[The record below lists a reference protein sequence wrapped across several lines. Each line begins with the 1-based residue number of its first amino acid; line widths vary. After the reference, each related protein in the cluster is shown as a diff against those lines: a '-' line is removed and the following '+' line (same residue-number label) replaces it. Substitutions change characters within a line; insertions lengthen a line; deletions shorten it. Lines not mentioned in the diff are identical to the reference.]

1 MEKSEKKA
9 MVEYLSTQF
18 SKAQAAFLTDYR
30 GLDVEKLSSL
40 RNALEEQDAEYRVVK
55 NTLAK
60 IAAKGTII
68 EACSEYLQGPNA
80 MALVY
85 GDPAAAA
92 KALVDFAKEVK
103 KLKIKMG
110 QISGKAIDE
119 ESIKSLAALPSRDVL
134 LAQTLSV
141 MQAVPTSFVRALSGV
156 LTNLMNLLRA
166 VREQKEGMQ

>member
-30 GLDVEKLSSL
+30 GLDVEKLSGL
-40 RNALEEQDAEYRVVK
+40 RNKLEEQGAEYRVIK

-60 IAAKGTII
+60 IAAKGTIV

-85 GDPAAAA
+85 DDPAAAA
-92 KALVDFAKEVK
+92 KVLVDFVKQEKKLEVK
-103 KLKIKMG
+103 VGVLGDSVLSAADI
-110 QISGKAIDE
+110 IHLASLPGK
-119 ESIKSLAALPSRDVL
+119 DVL
-134 LAQTLSV
+134 RAQMLGTIN
-141 MQAVPTSFVRALSGV
+141 AVPGGLVNVLSGV
-156 LTNLMNLLRA
+156 IRSLVQVLSA
-166 VREQKEGMQ
+166 VQEAKE

>member
-40 RNALEEQDAEYRVVK
+40 RNKLEEQGAEYRVIK

-60 IAAKGTII
+60 IAAKGTIV

-85 GDPAAAA
+85 DDPAAAA
-92 KALVDFAKEVK
+92 KALVDFAKQEDKLEVK
-103 KLKIKMG
+103 GGVLGGSVLTVADITHLA
-110 QISGKAIDE
+110 SLPGK
-119 ESIKSLAALPSRDVL
+119 DVL
-134 LAQTLSV
+134 RAQLLGT
-141 MQAVPTSFVRALSGV
+141 MNAVPGGLVNVFSGVIRSFVQVLS
-156 LTNLMNLLRA
+156 A
-166 VREQKEGMQ
+166 IQEAKE